1 MSFQNVGTY
10 NAGVFT
16 PKAAG
21 PAPVGGVP
29 VMDADGIASGG
40 AFLVSELE
48 KRDPLIRK
56 PLTSFTY
63 PRDIVIQT
71 GGGWVDYVSAMS
83 VAYGITGGAVN
94 SPVTAAGANGIPVVQ
109 ASVDKG
115 VYKAHVFAAALRVMF
130 QDMQRANYIG
140 RSLDNLLQDGVRMA
154 YDKHMDANGY
164 VGIGDYGTTGLVN
177 NPDATET
184 TAVNGAK
191 GTAAWATKTPQE
203 ILKDVNDAIT
213 SVWAANE
220 YDETA
225 VPNHILI
232 PYEQYNYILTTM
244 VTDLATETIYDF
256 LLKNNAAAKNGGSL
270 FIGATRWCKGAG
282 TGDKD
287 RMVVYVNHERFV
299 KMDELVPMSRI
310 MSAPSRERIY
320 RNGRAG
326 GFRRADSKADGDLR
340 GLRCVCPGRAGAAY
354 PGPGL
359 RHPAGRG
366 AQFGAGADPHDC
378 PDHRGVYGRHHRG
391 DAGAG
396 QRGKGHCGGG
406 QERHA
411 WGGGGDQR
419 PV

>member
-10 NAGVFT
+10 NAGAFT
-16 PKAAG
+16 TKGTMPGGNAPAMTLDEAG
-21 PAPVGGVP
+21 V
-29 VMDADGIASGG
+29 ASGG

-63 PRDIVIQT
+63 PRDIVIQS

-83 VAYGITGGAVN
+83 VAYGITGGAGA
-94 SPVTAAGANGIPVVQ
+94 SPVTAGGANGIPVVQ

-154 YDKHMDANGY
+154 YDKHMDENTY
-164 VGIGDYGTTGLVN
+164 VGIEDYGTTGLVN
-177 NPDATET
+177 NPNVTET
-184 TAVNGAK
+184 TAANGAA
-191 GTAAWATKTPQE
+191 TTSTWATKTPQE
-203 ILKDVNDAIT
+203 ILKDVNDALT
-213 SVWAANE
+213 AVWAANE

-256 LLKNNAAAKNGGSL
+256 LMKNNVAAKNGGSL

-282 TGDKD
+282 TGEKD

-299 KMDELVPMSRI
+299 KEDELVPMSRI
-310 MSAPSRERIY
+310 MSAPNVANVCYDTAYMANISEVQLFY
-320 RNGRAG
+320 PT
-326 GFRRADSKADGDLR
+326 SMLYVDGI
-340 GLRCVCPGRAGAAY
+340 
-354 PGPGL
+354 
-359 RHPAGRG
+359 
-366 AQFGAGADPHDC
+366 
-378 PDHRGVYGRHHRG
+378 
-391 DAGAG
+391 
-396 QRGKGHCGGG
+396 
-406 QERHA
+406 
-411 WGGGGDQR
+411 
-419 PV
+419 